1 VVHETAEFIAFLGKL
16 NNHVLETSR
25 AINGFQFGMCA
36 DMARLYT
43 SKRGR
48 SGSTR
53 PISKKTP
60 SWCKYTAEEVE
71 ALVLKLAR
79 EGNSP
84 SIIGVMLRDRY
95 GVPLVKS
102 VTGKTT
108 GEILRGGQQAGAL
121 PEDLSALL
129 KKADALRRHLEKNKK
144 DSVNKRS
151 LAMIESKVH
160 RLVKYYR
167 AKGEIRPDWQYK
179 HVVASVA

>member
-1 VVHETAEFIAFLGKL
+1 
-16 NNHVLETSR
+16 
-25 AINGFQFGMCA
+25 M
-36 DMARLYT
+36 YT

-60 SWCKYTAEEVE
+60 SWVKYTSDEVE
-71 ALVLKLAR
+71 SLVLKLSR
-79 EGNSP
+79 EGNTAST
-84 SIIGVMLRDRY
+84 IGVLMRDRY

-102 VTGKTT
+102 ITGKNVQ
-108 GEILRGGQQAGAL
+108 EILRANQQGGAV
-121 PEDLSALL
+121 PEDLGALL
-129 KKADALRRHLEKNKK
+129 RKAEDLRRHLERNRK

-151 LAMIESKVH
+151 LAMIESKIH

-167 AKGEIRPDWQYK
+167 ARGQLQPDWQYK

>member
-1 VVHETAEFIAFLGKL
+1 VCIRT
-16 NNHVLETSR
+16 
-25 AINGFQFGMCA
+25 
-36 DMARLYT
+36 ARLYT
-43 SKRGR
+43 SKRGK

-60 SWCKYTAEEVE
+60 TWCKYTAEEVE

-95 GVPLVKS
+95 AVPLVKS
-102 VTGKTT
+102 VTGKNVD
-108 GEILRGGQQAGAL
+108 EILRAGQQEGTL

-129 KKADALRRHLEKNKK
+129 KKAGALKRHLEKNRK

-151 LAMIESKVH
+151 LAMIESKIH

-167 AKGEIRPDWQYK
+167 PKGKIRQDWEYK

>member
-1 VVHETAEFIAFLGKL
+1 
-16 NNHVLETSR
+16 
-25 AINGFQFGMCA
+25 
-36 DMARLYT
+36 MARLYT

-53 PISKKTP
+53 PISKKAP
-60 SWCKYTAEEVE
+60 AWCKYTPEEVE
-71 ALVLKLAR
+71 ALVLKLSR

-84 SIIGVMLRDRY
+84 STIGMLMRDRY

-102 VTGKTT
+102 LTGKSVHELLQTAN
-108 GEILRGGQQAGAL
+108 QAGAL

-129 KKADALRRHLEKNKK
+129 KKANDLRRHLEKNRK
-144 DSVNKRS
+144 DYVNKRS
-151 LAMIESKVH
+151 LAMIESKIH

-167 AKGEIRPDWQYK
+167 ANGQLRPEWEYK

>member
-1 VVHETAEFIAFLGKL
+1 
-16 NNHVLETSR
+16 
-25 AINGFQFGMCA
+25 MCIRT
-36 DMARLYT
+36 ARLYT
-43 SKRGR
+43 SKRGK

-60 SWCKYTAEEVE
+60 TWCKYTAEEVE

-95 GVPLVKS
+95 AVPLVKS
-102 VTGKTT
+102 VTGKNVD
-108 GEILRGGQQAGAL
+108 EILRAGQQEGTL

-129 KKADALRRHLEKNKK
+129 KKAGALKRHLEKNRK

-151 LAMIESKVH
+151 LAMIESKIH

-167 AKGEIRPDWQYK
+167 PKGKIRQDWEYK

>member
-1 VVHETAEFIAFLGKL
+1 
-16 NNHVLETSR
+16 
-25 AINGFQFGMCA
+25 MCVRT
-36 DMARLYT
+36 ARLYT
-43 SKRGR
+43 SKRGK

-60 SWCKYTAEEVE
+60 TWCKYTAEEVE

-95 GVPLVKS
+95 AVPLVKS
-102 VTGKTT
+102 VTGKNVD
-108 GEILRGGQQAGAL
+108 EILRAGQQAGTL

-129 KKADALRRHLEKNKK
+129 KKAGALKRHLEKNRK

-151 LAMIESKVH
+151 LAMIESKIH

-167 AKGEIRPDWQYK
+167 PKGKIRQDWEYK

>member
-1 VVHETAEFIAFLGKL
+1 VIT
-16 NNHVLETSR
+16 
-25 AINGFQFGMCA
+25 
-36 DMARLYT
+36 ARLYT
-43 SKRGR
+43 SKRGK

-60 SWCKYTAEEVE
+60 SWCKYTSEEVE

-102 VTGKTT
+102 LTGKNIQ
-108 GEILRGGQQAGAL
+108 ELLKAGQQAGAL

-129 KKADALRRHLEKNKK
+129 KKADALRRHLEKNRK

-151 LAMIESKVH
+151 LAMIESKIH

-167 AKGEIRPDWQYK
+167 SKGEIKPDWQYK

>member
-1 VVHETAEFIAFLGKL
+1 L
-16 NNHVLETSR
+16 
-25 AINGFQFGMCA
+25 
-36 DMARLYT
+36 ARLYT

-60 SWCKYTAEEVE
+60 PWCKYTAEEVE

-84 SIIGVMLRDRY
+84 SFIGVLLRDKY

-102 VTGKTT
+102 ITGKTIKQ
-108 GEILRGGQQAGAL
+108 ILQGGQQATAL
-121 PEDLSALL
+121 PEDLSTLVR
-129 KKADALRRHLEKNKK
+129 KAGELRKHLDKNRK
-144 DSVNKRS
+144 DYVNKRS
-151 LAMIESKVH
+151 LAMVESKIH

-167 AKGEIRPDWQYK
+167 GKGQLQADWQYK
-179 HVVASVA
+179 SVFIHQ